1 MHVAR
6 VPYSDDL
13 LITSGQSPDEFE
25 QEIRVLVAAKLFEMR
40 RVSIGKAAEMAG
52 MKKVRFMEELA
63 HLGIAVIN
71 LADDQ
76 ITDELRDP

>member
-13 LITSGQSPDEFE
+13 LIASGRSAEEFE
-25 QEIRVLVAAKLFEMR
+25 REIRVLVAAKLFELR
-40 RVSIGKAAEMAG
+40 RLSIGKAAEIAG
-52 MKKVRFMEELA
+52 MTKLRFGEELSR
-63 HLGIAVIN
+63 LGIPIIN

-76 ITDELRDP
+76 IADELRDP